1 MSSITSHNLDF
12 KFPAKLFLNLCLQA
26 TWSLL
31 ERLPQTRLGK
41 LGSCRTREE
50 MMDLC
55 DGYDPDLNE
64 YRFDRQA
71 RNFNC
76 VLNFLSTGKLH
87 LGEETCV
94 IAFSQVTNS
103 Q

>member
-1 MSSITSHNLDF
+1 MRSRSRS
-12 KFPAKLFLNLCLQA
+12 FLLC
-26 TWSLL
+26 
-31 ERLPQTRLGK
+31 R
-41 LGSCRTREE
+41 
-50 MMDLC
+50 
-55 DGYDPDLNE
+55 YDPDLNE

-94 IAFSQVTNS
+94 IAFSQVNK
-103 Q
+103 

>member
-1 MSSITSHNLDF
+1 MF
-12 KFPAKLFLNLCLQA
+12 QLNP
-26 TWSLL
+26 
-31 ERLPQTRLGK
+31 R
-41 LGSCRTREE
+41 
-50 MMDLC
+50 
-55 DGYDPDLNE
+55 YDPDLNE

-94 IAFSQVTNS
+94 IAFSQVGIAIAVEKGLGAILVLRR
-103 Q
+103 QIK

>member
-1 MSSITSHNLDF
+1 
-12 KFPAKLFLNLCLQA
+12 
-26 TWSLL
+26 
-31 ERLPQTRLGK
+31 
-41 LGSCRTREE
+41 
-50 MMDLC
+50 MMELC

-94 IAFSQVTNS
+94 IAFSQVRSPTAAYTCLS
-103 Q
+103 LKRKADRALRFLWLF

>member
-1 MSSITSHNLDF
+1 MTSF
-12 KFPAKLFLNLCLQA
+12 AFFQA

-41 LGSCRTREE
+41 LGVCRTREE
-50 MMDLC
+50 MMELC